1 MMEAEVVSES
11 ESYYRVLGLEPQA
24 SRDQVE
30 RAYRFALDM
39 YGEGAIATYSL
50 LEGDEIEATRARI
63 REAYQVLGDPA
74 RRREYDQSRGL
85 VSPESALLPFPAVP
99 EAPGAGAAAAASAE
113 LDLPDVLTGADLR
126 KIRESRGISLR
137 EIATQSK
144 IGMRFL
150 EYIEEDR
157 VPYLPAPVYL
167 RGFLQEYARVVGL
180 DAAKVVQ
187 AYMGRL
193 SKRA

>member
-1 MMEAEVVSES
+1 MIEVDVVAEGED
-11 ESYYRVLGLEPQA
+11 YYRVLGLPPQA

-30 RAYRFALDM
+30 RAYRFCVEM

-50 LEGDEIEATRARI
+50 LEGDEIEATRVRI
-63 REAYQVLGDPA
+63 LEAYKVLGDPA
-74 RRREYDQSRGL
+74 RRREYDRSRGL
-85 VSPESALLPFPAVP
+85 VSPDSPPLPFSAA
-99 EAPGAGAAAAASAE
+99 EAPGEESGAYARTIDIPE
-113 LDLPDVLTGADLR
+113 VLTGSELKR
-126 KIRESRGISLR
+126 IREASGISLR

-157 VPYLPAPVYL
+157 LPYLPAPVYL

>member
-1 MMEAEVVSES
+1 MMEALLAQGED
-11 ESYYRVLGLEPQA
+11 YYRVLGLEPQA

-30 RAYRFALDM
+30 RAYRFCLEM

-50 LEGDEIEATRARI
+50 LEGDEIEATRTRI
-63 REAYQVLGDPA
+63 REAYQILGDPA
-74 RRREYDQSRGL
+74 RRREYDQSQGL
-85 VSPESALLPFPAVP
+85 VSPDSPLLPFPAEEP
-99 EAPGAGAAAAASAE
+99 PTDEAAGRAGALE
-113 LDLPDVLTGADLR
+113 LPDVLTGSDLKR
-126 KIRESRGISLR
+126 IREGRGISLR

-157 VPYLPAPVYL
+157 LPYLPAPVYL

-180 DAAKVVQ
+180 DAGKVVQ

-193 SKRA
+193 SKRG

>member
-1 MMEAEVVSES
+1 MEVDVVAAGED
-11 ESYYRVLGLEPQA
+11 YYRVLGLEPQA

-30 RAYRFALDM
+30 RAYRFCLEM
-39 YGEGAIATYSL
+39 YGEGALATYSL
-50 LEGDEIEATRARI
+50 LEVEEIEATRARI

-85 VSPESALLPFPAVP
+85 VTPDSPLLPFPAAEPPGDGPAVP
-99 EAPGAGAAAAASAE
+99 AKSLE
-113 LDLPDVLTGADLR
+113 LPDVLTGADLKR
-126 KIRESRGISLR
+126 IREARGISLR
-137 EIATQSK
+137 DIVTQSK
-144 IGMRFL
+144 IGIRYL

-157 VPYLPAPVYL
+157 LPFLPAPVYL

-180 DAAKVVQ
+180 DPAKVVP

>member
-1 MMEAEVVSES
+1 MMEALLAQGED
-11 ESYYRVLGLEPQA
+11 YYRVLGLEPQA

-30 RAYRFALDM
+30 RAYRFCLEM

-50 LEGDEIEATRARI
+50 LEGDEIEATRTRI
-63 REAYQVLGDPA
+63 REAYQILGDPA
-74 RRREYDQSRGL
+74 RRREYDQSQGL
-85 VSPESALLPFPAVP
+85 VSPDSPLLPFPAEEP
-99 EAPGAGAAAAASAE
+99 PTDEAAGRAGALE
-113 LDLPDVLTGADLR
+113 LPDVLTGSDLKR
-126 KIRESRGISLR
+126 IREGRGISLR

-157 VPYLPAPVYL
+157 LPYLPAPVYL

>member
-1 MMEAEVVSES
+1 MMEVDVVAEAED
-11 ESYYRVLGLEPQA
+11 YYRLLGLPPGA

-30 RAYRFALDM
+30 RAYRFCVEM

-50 LEGDEIEATRARI
+50 LEGDEIEATRLRI
-63 REAYQVLGDPA
+63 LEAYKVLGDPA

-85 VSPESALLPFPAVP
+85 ASPDSPLLAFPAAEPPGEDSAANARALDIP
-99 EAPGAGAAAAASAE
+99 EI
-113 LDLPDVLTGADLR
+113 LTGSDLKR
-126 KIRESRGISLR
+126 IREARGISLR

-157 VPYLPAPVYL
+157 LPYLPAPVYL

-180 DAAKVVQ
+180 DPPKVVS
-187 AYMGRL
+187 AYMSRL